1 VIIPSIDLMDGKAV
15 QLQQGRDKMLERE
28 DPVALARE
36 FGKFGQIAVI
46 DLDAAM
52 GKGGNQDVI
61 RKICAAAD
69 CRVGGGIRSVED
81 GAKTVSGGAV
91 KIIVG
96 TKAFENDT
104 INHAFLDE
112 LSAAVGRERIMVA
125 IDARGGEIVTKAWKH
140 RTGLPVLDTAARLEK
155 YVSNFLF
162 TCVEKEGMLQ
172 GTDMETIGKLKQA
185 VQARLTV
192 AGGISTMGEIEALA
206 RLGVDAQLGMALY
219 TGKIKLDEGFI
230 RSLSWKTNLLPT
242 ITCDTSGQVLM
253 LAYSSRESLQKA
265 FDTGVMWYFSRSRGK
280 LWMKGE
286 TSGNTQQL
294 VSMRADCDSDALL
307 ATVRQTG
314 PACHEG
320 SYSCFGDR
328 KFSLQELYDVIRG
341 RFENPVE
348 GSYTATLTPEKVR
361 EKMLE
366 EAREVVEAEG
376 KDEIIWEAADVLYFL
391 TALLARSGV
400 TLDEALGEL
409 KRRRRK

>member
-1 VIIPSIDLMDGKAV
+1 MIIPSIDLMDGRAV
-15 QLQQGRDKMLERE
+15 QLRQGRDRMLERD

-36 FGKFGQIAVI
+36 FGKFGEIAVI

-52 GKGGNQDVI
+52 GKGGNEAVI

-81 GAKTVSGGAV
+81 GKKAVSGGAV

-104 INHAFLDE
+104 INHAFLEE
-112 LSAAVGRERIMVA
+112 LSTAVGRDRIMVA
-125 IDARGGEIVTKAWKH
+125 IDALDGEIVTKAWKH
-140 RTGLPVLDTAARLEK
+140 KTGLPVLDVAARLDK
-155 YVSNFLF
+155 YVSYFLF

-172 GTDMETIGKLKQA
+172 GADMETIRKLKKA
-185 VQARLTV
+185 VRAGLTV
-192 AGGISTMGEIEALA
+192 AGGISTMEEVEALA

-219 TGKIKLDEGFI
+219 TGKIKLEQGFI
-230 RSLSWKTNLLPT
+230 RSLNWKTDLLPT
-242 ITCDTSGQVLM
+242 ITCDTCGQVLM
-253 LAYSSRESLQKA
+253 LAYSSRESLEKA
-265 FDTGVMWYFSRSRGK
+265 FETGSMWYFSRSRKK

-294 VSMRADCDSDALL
+294 MSIRTDCDSDALL
-307 ATVRQTG
+307 ATVKQKG
-314 PACHEG
+314 PACHVG
-320 SYSCFGDR
+320 GYSCFGAR
-328 KFSLQELYDVIRG
+328 KFSLQELYDVILG
-341 RFENPVE
+341 RFENPTE

-366 EAREVVEAEG
+366 EAKEVVEAKG
-376 KDEIIWEAADVLYFL
+376 RDEIIWEAADVLYFL
-391 TALLARSGV
+391 TALLARSGI